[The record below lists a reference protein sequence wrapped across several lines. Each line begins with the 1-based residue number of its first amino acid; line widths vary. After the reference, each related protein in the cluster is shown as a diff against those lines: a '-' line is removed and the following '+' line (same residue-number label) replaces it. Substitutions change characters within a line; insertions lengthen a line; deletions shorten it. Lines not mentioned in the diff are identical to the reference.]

1 MATDPE
7 LLRHKEWLGFLQPV
21 GLVVSPPALVKAQA
35 IVNRNMV
42 DLQQSLSSVISR
54 DLQLVDD
61 SRAWIFDFQMFVVD
75 VLGWEPS
82 DLISS
87 DALRELEVALPDYGE
102 ILAPSYGVQ
111 DSDGWLMLIQV
122 IAPGANLDEV
132 NSADEK
138 TGKWA
143 ASPQAKFER
152 LLREAG
158 VPIGILCNGT
168 DIRLVYAPKGE
179 SSGHLTFPVQAMC
192 EVSGRLILGAMEMLL
207 SAYRVF
213 TAPTGRR
220 LKDLLE
226 ESRKYQAE
234 VSTALANQVVDALWE
249 LLRGLQMADAAVN
262 GRLLGELASQNPQH
276 IYGGLITTLM
286 RLVFLLYAEDEG
298 LMPGDDLYQRNYA
311 VSGLFERLR
320 SDAGNYPDTMDQ
332 RYGAWA
338 WLLSLF
344 RLVYDGGGETPEYL
358 PARHGQLFDPDEYAF
373 LEGRGNSDQWAVNSD
388 QWAVNS
394 GGNSGQTNHSSL
406 LTNHSSLLTNHSS
419 LLTNHS
425 PLLTNHSSLPT
436 PHSRLPTPLCPNVP
450 RIPDGVVYRMLD
462 RLLMLNGERLSYRS
476 LGVSEIG
483 SVYTA
488 IMGYAIERAEGTSIA
503 VRPQDVVVNVE
514 TLLAAKPG
522 DRAKL
527 LQTWAA
533 CKVTGKALNELK
545 AAKTA
550 TDVVSALGRKVS
562 SRTPSLL
569 PAGSLYLQPGEERR
583 RTGSHYTPRSLT
595 EPIVETALRPVL
607 AALGDKPTAEQILSL
622 KVADIAMGSGAF
634 LVEACRQL
642 ADQVETAWNRDGLPE
657 DLPEG
662 EEPLLYAR
670 RLVAQRCLYG
680 VDKNPFAVNLAKLSL
695 WLFTL
700 SKSMPF
706 TFLDHSL
713 KCGDSLVGV
722 KRREILQF
730 SQKAFYQP
738 TLDEY
743 QRRLK
748 AEAEAET
755 TSRILKTRQKIQN
768 ADTQTDA
775 DEDAKRRYLQES
787 EDLLRR
793 SRLAADLMVSAF
805 FEGTNAKQRAAKLE
819 QFLAKLKI
827 YDAEG
832 LDVNP
837 AREGLV
843 ADAMIQAELE
853 GGTRK
858 QRQQKQQEY
867 GSKLIGYESGWV
879 NASELWQISER
890 LRTGKYAVIPF
901 NWEDEF
907 LEVFERENPGFD
919 CIIGNPP
926 FAGKNTIISGN
937 AENYLLW
944 LKEYYPE
951 SHGNSDLVA
960 YFFRKSHELLREGGS
975 FGLIATNTIAQGD
988 TRSTGLRWICEHG
1001 GTIYNARKRVKWVG
1015 QAAVVVSVIHIYKGL
1030 YKEAKFLDGKEVP
1043 LISAFLF
1050 PKGGNNNPNTLLAN
1064 ANKSFQGSIVLGMGF
1079 TFDDT
1084 NEDATPIAEM
1094 HRLIEKDRRNQE
1106 CIFPYIGGEEVNS
1119 SPTHSHHRYVINT
1132 GEMSEAE
1139 FRRYPD
1145 LVEIVENKVK
1155 PERQKLNMNTADGRR
1170 RAANWWLWG
1179 RYTPALFRAIAEC
1192 DRVLVTNCGAT
1203 PHMSFSFQPSRMVF
1217 ANTLAIFP
1225 FETHAAF
1232 CAVQCRIHEIWAR
1245 FFGSSMKDDLR
1256 YTPSDCFETFPF
1268 PEVIS
1273 DQGIVNSKE
1282 GNSDQ
1287 GIVNSKEHS
1296 PLSTN
1301 PLSTNPLSTLEA
1313 IGKQYYEF
1321 RAELMVRNN
1330 EGLTQTYNRFHDPN
1344 EFDPDILRLRQLH
1357 DEMDRAVLAAYGW
1370 DDIQPQCEFLL
1381 DYEDEDEVDSDQWAV
1396 NSDQWAVN
1404 SDQWAVNS
1412 DQWAVNS
1419 DQWAVNSDQWAVNS
1433 GQTNH
1438 SSLTT
1443 NHSSRRKKPYRYRWN
1458 EATHDEV
1465 LARLLDLNQQRY
1477 EQELLGGKQAEKKG
1491 RSKGTKTGKSGRSNT
1506 PPLPGLEA

>member
-1 MATDPE
+1 MAVDPE
-7 LLRHKEWLGFLQPV
+7 ILRHKEWLGFLQPV
-21 GLVVSPPALVKAQA
+21 GLVVSPPALVKAQ
-35 IVNRNMV
+35 VNFNQNVV
-42 DLQQSLSSVISR
+42 DLQQSLLSVISR

-61 SRAWIFDFQMFVVD
+61 SRAWIFDFSAFMVK
-75 VLGWEPS
+75 VLGWEPD
-82 DLISS
+82 DLISG
-87 DALRELEVALPDYGE
+87 DNLRDLEVVLPDYSE
-102 ILAPSYGVQ
+102 VLAPSYAVR
-111 DSDGWLMLIQV
+111 DGEDWFILIQV
-122 IAPGANLDEV
+122 VAPGASLD
-132 NSADEK
+132 AIDATHEK
-138 TGKWA
+138 TGKWS

-152 LLREAG
+152 LLRETG
-158 VPIGILCNGT
+158 IPIGILCNGT

-192 EVSGRLILGAMEMLL
+192 EVAGRPLLSAMEMLL
-207 SAYRVF
+207 SAYQVF
-213 TAPTGRR
+213 TAPSGRR

-262 GRLLGELASQNPQH
+262 GRLLNELATRNPQH
-276 IYGGLITTLM
+276 IYGGMLTTLM

-298 LMPGDDLYQRNYA
+298 LMPGDDLYQHNYA

-320 SDAGNYPDTMDQ
+320 ADAGNYPDTMDQ

-358 PARHGQLFDPDEYAF
+358 PARHGQLFNPDEYAF
-373 LEGRGNSDQWAVNSD
+373 LEGRSQGTQF
-388 QWAVNS
+388 
-394 GGNSGQTNHSSL
+394 T
-406 LTNHSSLLTNHSS
+406 
-419 LLTNHS
+419 
-425 PLLTNHSSLPT
+425 
-436 PHSRLPTPLCPNVP
+436 SREPIEPP
-450 RIPDGVVYRMLD
+450 RIPDGVVYRVLD

-488 IMGYAIERAEGTSIA
+488 IMGFAVERAEGTSIA
-503 VRPQDVVVNVE
+503 VRPQNVVINVE
-514 TLLAAKPG
+514 TLLAAKPS

-527 LQTWAA
+527 LQEWAA
-533 CKVTGKALNELK
+533 CKVTGKALTDLK

-550 TDVVSALGRKVS
+550 ADVFAALGRKVS
-562 SRTPSLL
+562 PRTPNLL

-595 EPIVETALRPVL
+595 EPIVQTALRPVL
-607 AALGDKPTAEQILSL
+607 EALGDKPTAEQILSL

-642 ADQVETAWNRDGLPE
+642 ADAVEAAWNRDGLPE
-657 DLPEG
+657 TLPEG

-680 VDKNPFAVNLAKLSL
+680 VDKNPFAVNLARLSL

-722 KRREILQF
+722 KRQEILQF

-743 QRRLK
+743 RQRVEV
-748 AEAEAET
+748 EAEAT
-755 TSRILKTRQKIQN
+755 ARILETRRRIQN
-768 ADTQTDA
+768 EDTQTDA
-775 DEDAKRRYLQES
+775 DEEAKRLYLKET

-805 FEGTNAKQRAAKLE
+805 FEGTNAKQREAKLE

-832 LDVNP
+832 LDINP
-837 AREGLV
+837 AREVLF
-843 ADAMIQAELE
+843 ADAMIQSELE

-890 LRTGKYAVIPF
+890 LRTGEHGVIPF

-907 LEVFERENPGFD
+907 LEVFDRENPGFD

-926 FAGKNTIISGN
+926 FAGKNTIINGN

-944 LKEYYPE
+944 LKEHYPE

-960 YFFRKSHELLREGGS
+960 YFFRRSHELLRKGGS

-1001 GTIYNARKRVKWVG
+1001 STIYSARKRVKWTG
-1015 QAAVVVSVIHIYKGL
+1015 QAAVVVSVIHVYKGL

-1050 PKGGNNNPNTLLAN
+1050 PKGGNNNPNTLLSN
-1064 ANKSFQGSIVLGMGF
+1064 ADRSFIGSYVLGMGF

-1084 NEDATPIAEM
+1084 NEDATSIAEM
-1094 HRLIEKDRRNQE
+1094 RRLIEKDLRNQE
-1106 CIFPYIGGEEVNS
+1106 RIFPYMGGEELNS
-1119 SPTHSHHRYVINT
+1119 SPTHTHHRYVINF

-1139 FRRYPD
+1139 ARSYPD
-1145 LVEIVENKVK
+1145 LMAIVEEKVK
-1155 PERQKLNMNTADGRR
+1155 PARLKQNREI
-1170 RAANWWLWG
+1170 RARYWWRFG
-1179 RYTPALFRAIAEC
+1179 ETTPALFRAIAEC
-1192 DRVLVTNCGAT
+1192 DRALVCSQT
-1203 PHMSFSFQPSRMVF
+1203 SKYFSFVFLPPNIVFSHKTVVFSLSHFSQFGVMQSRVHE
-1217 ANTLAIFP
+1217 LWAIFM
-1225 FETHAAF
+1225 
-1232 CAVQCRIHEIWAR
+1232 
-1245 FFGSSMKDDLR
+1245 GSSMKDDPV
-1256 YTPSDCFETFPF
+1256 YTPSDCFQTFPF
-1268 PEVIS
+1268 PE
-1273 DQGIVNSKE
+1273 NWE
-1282 GNSDQ
+1282 
-1287 GIVNSKEHS
+1287 
-1296 PLSTN
+1296 TN
-1301 PLSTNPLSTLEA
+1301 ANLEA

-1321 RAELMVRNN
+1321 RAELMVRDN

-1344 EFDPDILRLRQLH
+1344 EFNPDILKLRQLH
-1357 DEMDRAVLAAYGW
+1357 EEMDRAALAAYGW

-1381 DYEDEDEVDSDQWAV
+1381 DYEDEAEDDDET
-1396 NSDQWAVN
+1396 
-1404 SDQWAVNS
+1404 
-1412 DQWAVNS
+1412 
-1419 DQWAVNSDQWAVNS
+1419 S
-1433 GQTNH
+1433 GKRQ
-1438 SSLTT
+1438 
-1443 NHSSRRKKPYRYRWN
+1443 RKKPYRYCWT
-1458 EATHDEV
+1458 EEIHDEV
-1465 LARLLDLNQQRY
+1465 LARLLALNAQRA
-1477 EQELLGGKQAEKKG
+1477 EQEILGLGQ
-1491 RSKGTKTGKSGRSNT
+1491 SKSGSKSSRKPRRQKSSEPT
-1506 PPLPGLEA
+1506 ILGLNLEG

>member
-7 LLRHKEWLGFLQPV
+7 ILRHKEWLGFLQPV
-21 GLVVSPPALVKAQA
+21 GLVVSPTALVKGQA
-35 IVNRNMV
+35 IVNRNV
-42 DLQQSLSSVISR
+42 VVLQQSLLSAISR

-61 SRAWIFDFQMFVVD
+61 SRAWIFDFQLFVVD

-82 DLISS
+82 DLISG
-87 DALRELEVALPDYGE
+87 DALKDLEVALPDYGE

-152 LLREAG
+152 LLRETG

-179 SSGHLTFPVQAMC
+179 SSGNLTFPVQAMC

-213 TAPTGRR
+213 TAPMGRR

-249 LLRGLQMADAAVN
+249 LLRGFQMADAAVN
-262 GRLLGELASQNPQH
+262 GRLLNELATQNPQH

-320 SDAGNYPDTMDQ
+320 TDAGNYPDTMDQ
-332 RYGAWA
+332 RYGAWT

-373 LEGRGNSDQWAVNSD
+373 LEGRSQDSHYTAGD
-388 QWAVNS
+388 
-394 GGNSGQTNHSSL
+394 
-406 LTNHSSLLTNHSS
+406 
-419 LLTNHS
+419 
-425 PLLTNHSSLPT
+425 PIEP
-436 PHSRLPTPLCPNVP
+436 P

-488 IMGYAIERAEGTSIA
+488 IMGFAVERAEGTSIA
-503 VRPQDVVVNVE
+503 VRPQHVVINVGN
-514 TLLAAKPG
+514 LLAAKAS

-527 LQTWAA
+527 LQEWSA
-533 CKVTGKALNELK
+533 CKITGKSLNELK
-545 AAKTA
+545 AAKTPA
-550 TDVVSALGRKVS
+550 DVVAALGRKVS
-562 SRTPSLL
+562 PRTPSLL

-583 RTGSHYTPRSLT
+583 RSGSHYTPRALT
-595 EPIVETALRPVL
+595 EPIVKTALHPVL
-607 AALGDKPTAEQILSL
+607 EALGDKPTAEQILGL
-622 KVADIAMGSGAF
+622 KVCDIAMGSGAF

-642 ADQVETAWNRDGLPE
+642 ADAVEEAWNRDGLPE
-657 DLPEG
+657 SLPEG

-680 VDKNPFAVNLAKLSL
+680 VDRNPFAVNLARLSL

-700 SKSMPF
+700 SKSQPF

-713 KCGDSLVGV
+713 KWGDSLVGIPR
-722 KRREILQF
+722 KQIL
-730 SQKAFYQP
+730 AFDRQASYQL
-738 TLDEY
+738 TLDDH
-743 QRRLK
+743 QRQL
-748 AEAEAET
+748 EVE
-755 TSRILKTRQKIQN
+755 SRKQQILATRQKIQD
-768 ADTQTDA
+768 ADTQTDE
-775 DEDAKRRYLQES
+775 DEVTKRLYLQES

-805 FEGTNAKQRAAKLE
+805 FEGTNAKQREAKL
-819 QFLAKLKI
+819 QNFLAKLKI

-843 ADAMIQAELE
+843 ADVMIGADLE
-853 GGTRK
+853 GKTAS
-858 QRQQKQQEY
+858 QRQQKRQEY
-867 GSKLIGYESGWV
+867 GGKLVGYEAGWV
-879 NASELWQISER
+879 NASEVLQISER
-890 LRTGKYAVIPF
+890 LRTGQRAVIPF

-926 FAGKNTIISGN
+926 FAGKNTIINGH
-937 AENYLLW
+937 AENYLVW
-944 LKEYYPE
+944 LKENYPE

-960 YFFRKSHELLREGGS
+960 YFFRRSHQLLREGGTL
-975 FGLIATNTIAQGD
+975 GLIATNTIAQGD

-1001 GTIYNARKRVKWVG
+1001 GTIYNARKRVKWIG
-1015 QAAVVVSVIHIYKGL
+1015 EAAVVVSVLHIYKGL

-1064 ANKSFQGSIVLGMGF
+1064 ADKSFQGSIVLGMGF

-1084 NEDATPIAEM
+1084 NENATPIAEM
-1094 HRLIEKDRRNQE
+1094 QRLIEKDPRNQE

-1119 SPTHSHHRYVINT
+1119 SPTHAYHRYVINFFNK
-1132 GEMSEAE
+1132 SEEEAWQ
-1139 FRRYPD
+1139 YPD
-1145 LVEIVENKVK
+1145 LMQIVKEKVK
-1155 PERQKLNMNTADGRR
+1155 PERDVQKRDALRLR
-1170 RAANWWLWG
+1170 WWQYAEKRPGLV
-1179 RYTPALFRAIAEC
+1179 RAIAEC
-1192 DRVLVTNCGAT
+1192 DQVLVCSL
-1203 PHMSFSFQPSRMVF
+1203 HSEYLSFAFLPANSVFSHALAVF
-1217 ANTLAIFP
+1217 ANESFTNFGLI
-1225 FETHAAF
+1225 
-1232 CAVQCRIHEIWAR
+1232 QSRIHEVWAR
-1245 FFGSSMKDDLR
+1245 FFGSSLETRFR

-1268 PEVIS
+1268 PKNWET
-1273 DQGIVNSKE
+1273 D
-1282 GNSDQ
+1282 
-1287 GIVNSKEHS
+1287 
-1296 PLSTN
+1296 
-1301 PLSTNPLSTLEA
+1301 STLET
-1313 IGKQYYEF
+1313 ISKQYYEF

-1344 EFDPDILRLRQLH
+1344 EFHPNILKLRQLH

-1370 DDIQPQCEFLL
+1370 NDIQPQCEFLL
-1381 DYEDEDEVDSDQWAV
+1381 DYEDEEEDEDE
-1396 NSDQWAVN
+1396 
-1404 SDQWAVNS
+1404 
-1412 DQWAVNS
+1412 
-1419 DQWAVNSDQWAVNS
+1419 
-1433 GQTNH
+1433 
-1438 SSLTT
+1438 TT
-1443 NHSSRRKKPYRYRWN
+1443 TKRQRKKPYRYCWN

-1465 LARLLDLNQQRY
+1465 LARLLDLNQKRY
-1477 EQELLGGKQAEKKG
+1477 EEELLGGKPAGKKG
-1491 RSKGTKTGKSGRSNT
+1491 KGQKSKGKTTKGGTEAPT
-1506 PPLPGLEA
+1506 IPGLEA

>member
-35 IVNRNMV
+35 IVNRNV
-42 DLQQSLSSVISR
+42 VGLQQSLLSAISR

-75 VLGWEPS
+75 VLGWESS

-249 LLRGLQMADAAVN
+249 LLRGFQMADAAVN

-373 LEGRGNSDQWAVNSD
+373 LEGRGNSEQGIGDSD

-394 GGNSGQTNHSSL
+394 GGNSGQ
-406 LTNHSSLLTNHSS
+406 
-419 LLTNHS
+419 TNHS

-488 IMGYAIERAEGTSIA
+488 IMGFAIERAEGTSIA

-527 LQTWAA
+527 LQNWAA
-533 CKVTGKALNELK
+533 CKVAGKALNELK

-550 TDVVSALGRKVS
+550 TDVVAALGRKVS
-562 SRTPSLL
+562 PRTPNLL

-730 SQKAFYQP
+730 SQKAFYEP

-853 GGTRK
+853 GRTRK

-867 GSKLIGYESGWV
+867 SSKLIGYEAGWV

-890 LRTGKYAVIPF
+890 LRMGKHAVVPF

-1119 SPTHSHHRYVINT
+1119 SPTHSHHRYVINF

-1139 FRRYPD
+1139 ARKHPD
-1145 LVEIVENKVK
+1145 LMAIVEEKVK
-1155 PERQKLNMNTADGRR
+1155 PTRIALPPKNSWNKTV
-1170 RAANWWLWG
+1170 AAKWWLFG
-1179 RYTPALFRAIAEC
+1179 ADRVELRKAIAEC
-1192 DRVLVTNCGAT
+1192 DRVLVI
-1203 PHMSFSFQPSRMVF
+1203 SRISKSCAFTFLPKGMVY
-1217 ANTLAIFP
+1217 NEKTVVFP
-1225 FETHAAF
+1225 FDTYPPFAIL
-1232 CAVQCRIHEIWAR
+1232 QSRIHEIWTR
-1245 FFGSSMKDDLR
+1245 FFSSTLKDDLQ

-1268 PEVIS
+1268 PRVIS

-1287 GIVNSKEHS
+1287 GIVNSEEGNSDQGIVNSKEHS
-1296 PLSTN
+1296 PLSTH
-1301 PLSTNPLSTLEA
+1301 PLSTLEA
-1313 IGKQYYEF
+1313 IGKQYYDF
-1321 RAELMVRNN
+1321 RADLMVRNN

-1344 EFDPDILRLRQLH
+1344 EFDPDILKLRQLH

-1412 DQWAVNS
+1412 R
-1419 DQWAVNSDQWAVNS
+1419 
-1433 GQTNH
+1433 QTNH